1 MKQIVAVAILV
12 LFSLFGDAVTMWTH
26 VQIPGSI
33 IGLVLLWLLL
43 QLRVIPVRWVEPG
56 SKWLLSQML
65 LFFVPS
71 AVGVI
76 QYLPLLRAE
85 GLRLVLVIALST
97 IAVMIVS
104 GGMTEL
110 FVIIKRR
117 MRHGH

>member
-1 MKQIVAVAILV
+1 MKQIYAIGILV
-12 LFSLFGDAVTMWTH
+12 LLSLTGDAVTMLTH
-26 VQIPGSI
+26 VSVPGSI
-33 IGLVLLWLLL
+33 IGLILLWVLL
-43 QLRVIPVRWVEPG
+43 QCRVIPVHWVEPG
-56 SKWLLSQML
+56 SKVLLSQML

-76 QYLPLLRAE
+76 QYLPLLKTE
-85 GLRLVLVIALST
+85 GLQLVLVIALST

-110 FVIIKRR
+110 LVSIKRR